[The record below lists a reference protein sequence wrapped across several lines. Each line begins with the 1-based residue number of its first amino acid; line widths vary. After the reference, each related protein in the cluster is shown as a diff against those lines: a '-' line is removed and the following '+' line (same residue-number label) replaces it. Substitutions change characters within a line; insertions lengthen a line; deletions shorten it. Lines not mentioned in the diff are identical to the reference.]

1 MRPMTNVN
9 SMVLSSFSRVS
20 LLVLSL
26 IGSSAQAQT
35 DAIDPA
41 QLAAVMTELRAAI
54 LPAVKT
60 VSRPVYLFHWT
71 NRSSAKLPLTGDIP
85 ANDPRFLQ
93 YAAGS
98 ASAYFR
104 YVATSRDMLG
114 NGLYLSIDPAATR
127 HYGAKGKTWTLL
139 ALAVKPGTR
148 VIDVAG
154 SNQDPNIS
162 SAVYFSSDLRSRL
175 LSFGCPAPGLVG
187 LLSMAK
193 SSTENYGSGASGKK
207 CQALRVAIARDP
219 ILQAKGVAYGY
230 PASGFSGCGSCGS
243 AYNFWDTS
251 GFDPALSRGLT
262 QPSGIVASNDPDR
275 TLKGMIAAS
284 MEYSG
289 SWDGFLSL
297 GLSIPFP
304 EFKGKIPVSSF
315 EAWTKK
321 FLIGCDKNKA
331 REDGVAFN

>member
-1 MRPMTNVN
+1 MANGN
-9 SMVLSSFSRVS
+9 SMVLGSFSRVF

-26 IGSSAQAQT
+26 IGASAQAQT

-71 NRSSAKLPLTGDIP
+71 NRSSAKLPLSGDIA
-85 ANDPRFLQ
+85 ANDPKFLQ

-114 NGLYLSIDPAATR
+114 NGLYLAIDPAVTR
-127 HYGAKGKTWTLL
+127 NYGAKGKTWTLL
-139 ALAVKPGTR
+139 ALSVKPGTR
-148 VIDVAG
+148 VIDI
-154 SNQDPNIS
+154 SNSFVSPDAA
-162 SAVYFSSDLRSRL
+162 SAINFSSDLRNRL
-175 LSFGCPAPGLVG
+175 LSFGCPASGLQG
-187 LLSMAK
+187 LLNMA
-193 SSTENYGSGASGKK
+193 SQSTSRYSNGASGKK

-219 ILQAKGVAYGY
+219 LIKAKGVAYGY
-230 PASGFSGCGSCGS
+230 IATSFSGCGQQRGS

-262 QPSGIVASNDPDR
+262 QSTGSAVSNDPDR
-275 TLKGMIAAS
+275 ALKGMIAAS

-297 GLSIPFP
+297 GFSIPFP
-304 EFKGKIPVSSF
+304 EFRGKVPAASF
-315 EAWTKK
+315 DAWTQKY
-321 FLIGCDKNKA
+321 LIGCDKNKA
-331 REDGVAFN
+331 QEDGVVFN